1 MTTLAT
7 IFRAILTDLQK
18 VIAPFANNDPTLF
31 LLRIYHHISRTM
43 VRFEKLVAH
52 WRAGT
57 LPKQCKPRPGRP
69 SHPRATP
76 RFPTGY
82 AWLIRSVDH
91 YNARCHASQ
100 LQHFLATTE
109 FIQFLAEVPRAN
121 RILRPLAKSLGIQM
135 PGDPPRPYPKPAPK
149 PKPAKKTWFNL
160 PSAPVTV
167 EVTVER
173 RNPNFYHAIFSKA
186 R

>member
-1 MTTLAT
+1 MHPIAT
-7 IFRAILTDLQK
+7 IFRAILSGLQAA
-18 VIAPFANNDPTLF
+18 IAPFANKDPTQF
-31 LLRIYHHISRTM
+31 LLRIYHHLSRTM
-43 VRFEKLVAH
+43 VRFEKLVTH
-52 WRAGT
+52 WRNGT
-57 LPKQCKPRPGRP
+57 LPKQCKPRPDRP

-82 AWLIRSVDH
+82 AWLIRSVDDS
-91 YNARCHASQ
+91 NARGQANYLEHVLASP
-100 LQHFLATTE
+100 E

-135 PGDPPRPYPKPAPK
+135 PGDPPRPYPKPAPP

-173 RNPNFYHAIFSKA
+173 RNPNYYHAIFSKA

>member
-7 IFRAILTDLQK
+7 TFRAILTGLQK
-18 VIAPFANNDPTLF
+18 VMAPYVNKDTTQF
-31 LLRIYHHISRTM
+31 LLRAYSHLARTM
-43 VRFEKLVAH
+43 VRFDKLVAH

-57 LPKQCKPRPGRP
+57 LPKQGKPRPGRP
-69 SHPRATP
+69 SHARNTP
-76 RFPTGY
+76 ALPQGKS
-82 AWLIRSVDH
+82 WLIRRVDD
-91 YNARCHASQ
+91 YNANGHVNH
-100 LQHFLATTE
+100 LELFLATPE

-121 RILRPLAKSLGIQM
+121 RILRPLAKSIGIQM
-135 PGDPPRPYPKPAPK
+135 PGDPPRPMPKPAPP

-160 PSAPVTV
+160 PPVPVTV

-173 RNPNFYHAIFSKA
+173 RNPNSYHAIFSKA

>member
-7 IFRAILTDLQK
+7 HVRTILSGLQAVIGIVANKEPARDL
-18 VIAPFANNDPTLF
+18 
-31 LLRIYHHISRTM
+31 LLARIYYHLNRTIQ
-43 VRFEKLVAH
+43 RFEKLVAH

-82 AWLIRSVDH
+82 AWLIRSVDDS
-91 YNARCHASQ
+91 NARGQANYLEHVLASP
-100 LQHFLATTE
+100 E

-135 PGDPPRPYPKPAPK
+135 PGDPPPPM
-149 PKPAKKTWFNL
+149 PKPAKNPWLSL
-160 PSAPVTV
+160 PSLPEPVAL
-167 EVTVER
+167 TVER
-173 RNPNFYHAIFSKA
+173 PNPNFYPPQFSKA